1 MENTYNTTKELLLST
16 KLPLQ
21 SRTYKPVGHSEVIDL
36 TITALDKAGFK
47 LETEKYDSYKNGNV
61 AIGKYT
67 ISNIADSEMQLQIA
81 WLNSYDKSKRL
92 TYGIGSQVFICQNG
106 CISADMGAFK
116 KKHQGEIQTFTPSFI
131 TEYVKRAQDTFEK
144 MIKQREEMK
153 KIDVSKRIQ
162 SELVGRMY
170 LEEEIIT
177 STQLNIIK
185 DEMKKPSFDYKC
197 EGSMWELYN
206 HCTLALKDSHPSNWM
221 KAHMEAHSFFVNEAG
236 ILVTPGFNASSL
248 QPINQLELFEHNE
261 LVKI

>member
-1 MENTYNTTKELLLST
+1 MENYKTAKDILLTTEI
-16 KLPLQ
+16 PLE
-21 SRTYKPVGHSEVIDL
+21 SRTYKPVAHAEVIDL
-36 TITALDKAGFK
+36 TMNALNRAGFK
-47 LETEKYDSYKNGNV
+47 LETETYSSFKRGNV
-61 AIGKYT
+61 AVGKYT

-92 TYGIGSQVFICQNG
+92 TWGVGSQVFICQNG

-153 KIDVSKRIQ
+153 QIALSKRIQ
-162 SELVGRMY
+162 SELIGRMY

-206 HCTLALKDSHPSNWM
+206 HCTLALKNSHPSNWM
-221 KAHMEAHSFFVNEAG
+221 KAHMETHSFFVNEAG
-236 ILVTPGFNASSL
+236 ILVTPGFNPESL
-248 QPINQLELFEHNE
+248 QPSNQLELFS
-261 LVKI
+261 V